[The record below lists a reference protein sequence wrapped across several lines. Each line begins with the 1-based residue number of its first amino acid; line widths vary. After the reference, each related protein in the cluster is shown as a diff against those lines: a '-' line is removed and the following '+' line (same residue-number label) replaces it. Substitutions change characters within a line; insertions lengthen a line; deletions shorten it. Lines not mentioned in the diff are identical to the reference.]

1 MAYNKRLSWNFVLCV
16 FLVQPLGACD
26 YLEMARIFDT
36 VFIRNVPMLTLTLK
50 DQARRFTTLID
61 NFYDQKVC
69 MYVCIEI
76 FFALLL
82 NKNLKGAKLN
92 IT

>member
-1 MAYNKRLSWNFVLCV
+1 MAVVEFCPLCV
-16 FLVQPLGACD
+16 NAGRAFLQPLGSCD

-69 MYVCIEI
+69 VCI
-76 FFALLL
+76 
-82 NKNLKGAKLN
+82 
-92 IT
+92 

>member
-1 MAYNKRLSWNFVLCV
+1 MAVVEFCPLRVHVRRALF
-16 FLVQPLGACD
+16 QPLGACD

-69 MYVCIEI
+69 TCI
-76 FFALLL
+76 
-82 NKNLKGAKLN
+82 
-92 IT
+92 